1 MFGSMPSQTHSTKR
15 SDDTRAKIL
24 NAAFMEFYRN
34 GFQGGS
40 LGGILEAAQVTKGAL
55 FHHFA
60 SKQELGYAVLDE
72 LIGPLL
78 EQRWLDPLAKSGD
91 PIADIQS
98 AFRRFIGEDIE
109 SGAWL
114 NGCPLNNLAQEMSP
128 LDEGFRTRIERMY
141 ATWRSVFSVAL
152 RRGIEQGVVRTDVDP
167 HEAATFIVVAQMGIW
182 GTGKYSHDEALMR
195 QSGEGLCW
203 YLDTLRR
210 TDTASAA
217 RSTCPETTTTQQPS
231 NRGTA

>member
-1 MFGSMPSQTHSTKR
+1 MT
-15 SDDTRAKIL
+15 DTTLAARRADGTRGKIL
-24 NAAFMEFYRN
+24 DAAFMEFYRN

-40 LGGILEAAQVTKGAL
+40 VGRIVEAASVTKGAL

-60 SKQELGYAVLDE
+60 GKQELGYAVVDE

-78 EQRWLDPLAKSGD
+78 ERRWLEPLTESDD
-91 PIADIQS
+91 PITDIQS
-98 AFRRFIGEDIE
+98 AFRRFIDEDIE

-128 LDEGFRTRIERMY
+128 LDDGFRTRIERMY

-152 RRGIEQGVVRTDVDP
+152 RRGIARGTVRADVDP
-167 HEAATFIVVAQMGIW
+167 HAAATFIVVAQMGIW

-195 QSGEGLCW
+195 QAGDALCW
-203 YLDTLRR
+203 YLDTLRSV
-210 TDTASAA
+210 DAKF
-217 RSTCPETTTTQQPS
+217 ETGHESQ
-231 NRGTA
+231 